1 MRRQACFFLREIE
14 ASELAGTMSK
24 SCPSISDIRS
34 WLPTES
40 FEKSTA
46 HSLAYFGRDALGF
59 SVGVAII
66 VAVCESDWF
75 HVLPS
80 SVQAAALLPL
90 QIVTGFFMWCLFVVG
105 HDCGHTTFSQHELIN
120 EVFGE
125 ICHSV
130 CLCTPFAPWRRTHH
144 RHHLYHNH
152 ATKDYSYPWVPLLL
166 KSSIAARA
174 WSQLAAAASA
184 LLTTAATT
192 TAKDGTA
199 SLVCIALAA
208 AAVAVIA
215 TANDD
220 ASPPSGA
227 AAIAPTAL
235 AIVLARCSV
244 PFAGTRFAGPTA
256 VAVLCVLLQRK
267 YLWQTWHYILRPI
280 APLYTWPFYLFAG
293 IPDGGHLL
301 LIGRAWGDAS
311 ATALAR
317 GYLSAALTVASMYS
331 WHLALGG
338 CLVRAYC
345 MPWLWYGWWLFT
357 VTYLQHHH
365 ADVALYDASSWGYVR
380 GAFQTM
386 DRTFGCGIDALH
398 HNITDGHVVHHLF
411 FTQIPHFRLS
421 AATTALRDALER
433 RGYNGLYKHTHTPRF
448 AIGIFAALTS
458 KWFFVED
465 RHFVS
470 RGAMERSE

>member
-1 MRRQACFFLREIE
+1 
-14 ASELAGTMSK
+14 MSK

-125 ICHSV
+125 ICHS
-130 CLCTPFAPWRRTHH
+130 
-144 RHHLYHNH
+144 
-152 ATKDYSYPWVPLLL
+152 
-166 KSSIAARA
+166 
-174 WSQLAAAASA
+174 
-184 LLTTAATT
+184 
-192 TAKDGTA
+192 DGTA

-301 LIGRAWGDAS
+301 LFGRAWGDAS